1 MGYFLT
7 HRKSPFIFYLFERGD
22 FVTTI
27 YYTVEPGNTLWGIAQ
42 YFGTNVNDLARI
54 NNIAPPYTIFPGQNI
69 RIPGD
74 SLIPPR
80 WYVIRPGDSLWN
92 ISQRYGVP
100 FSDLINNN
108 NFDDPNTIY
117 PGQLIRLQP

>member
-1 MGYFLT
+1 M
-7 HRKSPFIFYLFERGD
+7 
-22 FVTTI
+22 TTI

-42 YFGTNVNDLARI
+42 YFGSSVNDLARFNGI
-54 NNIAPPYTIFPGQNI
+54 TPPYTIYPGQNI
-69 RIPGD
+69 RIPNEA
-74 SLIPPR
+74 LVPPR

-92 ISQRYGVP
+92 ISQRYGV
-100 FSDLINNN
+100 SYTDLINNN